1 VPIQAGALGLRNKQ
15 RSVQELLEAIA
26 AGDIADIRVVWRPR
40 DSSSPITLQTVLAD
54 TKCRSQEDAIV
65 NESTGFYEVS
75 PDETVLFLS
84 KTPQP
89 NGKLSFYSHDTV
101 LITDL

>member
-1 VPIQAGALGLRNKQ
+1 M
-15 RSVQELLEAIA
+15 
-26 AGDIADIRVVWRPR
+26 ADIRIVWRQR

-54 TKCRSQEDAIV
+54 TKCRPQPDAIV

-84 KTPQP
+84 KSPQP
-89 NGKLSFYSHDTV
+89 NGKLFIFSHDPV
-101 LITDL
+101 LTDL